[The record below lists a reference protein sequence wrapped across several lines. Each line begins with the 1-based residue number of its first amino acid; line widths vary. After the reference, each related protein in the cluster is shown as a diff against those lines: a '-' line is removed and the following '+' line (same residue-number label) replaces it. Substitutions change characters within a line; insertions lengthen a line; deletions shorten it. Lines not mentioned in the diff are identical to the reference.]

1 MIQTINV
8 SDFRDAFK
16 ACGRADQF
24 SYEGLGALFDYLEDF
39 DGGDYELDVIALCCE
54 YSEDTVEQIAEAYG
68 IDLSEC
74 SDGVCTASAYGLKQV
89 AKAKTSVARAYL
101 EENTS
106 VVGETASGFIY
117 CSSF

>member
-8 SDFRDAFK
+8 SDFRDAFR

-24 SYEGLGALFDYLEDF
+24 SYEGLGALFEYLEEI
-39 DGGDYELDVIALCCE
+39 DGGNYELHVIALCCD
-54 YSEDTVEQIAEAYG
+54 YSEDSPEDIAE
-68 IDLSEC
+68 S
-74 SDGVCTASAYGLKQV
+74 YGLDLPEDQDEIEHREIV
-89 AKAKTSVARAYL
+89 RDYL
-101 EENTS
+101 DNHTT

>member
-8 SDFRDAFK
+8 SDFRDAFR

-39 DGGDYELDVIALCCE
+39 DGGGYELDVIALCCD

-68 IDLSEC
+68 IDLPE
-74 SDGVCTASAYGLKQV
+74 DQDEIEHREIV
-89 AKAKTSVARAYL
+89 RDYL
-101 EENTS
+101 DNHTT